1 MPTRAR
7 WAHWSLPLAPAY
19 LAGTYLAGLL
29 FFLNPNLPFSIAALA
44 SGTLYYG
51 TLAAPLSLAAHLLIA
66 RWGGQTPARIVPW
79 SLTAVAVAAAIG
91 DGVHASVYAFL
102 LPSAINRQLIKSAL
116 WLGFAALLIFYTA
129 LLHAL
134 HRRRYGPRSRWFIAL
149 VALGSV
155 YAMVDRRTSYR
166 SPAPDSPSIAVDAE
180 TERPRLVVVAVPG
193 LSPDAVLPLAR
204 RGRLPFFSRLL
215 ERGAEVRLESPTPAR
230 EVALWAEWA
239 TGKLP
244 FQHEII
250 RPERWTMPLFGR
262 GARLS
267 ELPILW
273 GFERWGLPGGRA
285 VELRREDR
293 AALSAWEI
301 LERIGA
307 SAEAA
312 GFPAWL
318 SGAPPPAPATVE
330 PSAAARELA
339 ALGRE
344 ELARALEDDR
354 ARLEAARQRLAAP
367 GAPDAYVL
375 LLPGF
380 ETAARSL
387 YAGFSAVNFDGRRS
401 PAATAAARAF
411 ELYLGTLDAELS
423 GISVAVPEPR
433 VLAISSPYG
442 ISAPRGVARLG
453 RALAGSELELRGRV
467 DEAADGILL
476 LDGPGVR
483 PGAQVDRG
491 QLVDLVPTL
500 LYAVG
505 SPLARDFD
513 GRVLTEAFAPATLQR
528 RALAFVPSFEG
539 LPERRNP

>member
-1 MPTRAR
+1 VPSRSVWAR
-7 WAHWSLPLAPAY
+7 WGLPLAPAY

-29 FFLNPNLPFSIAALA
+29 FFLNPKLTFSLGALG

-51 TLAAPLSLAAHLLIA
+51 TLAVPVSLAFHLLVA
-66 RWGGQTPARIVPW
+66 RWGGFRVARIVPW
-79 SLTAVAVAAAIG
+79 TLTAVAAAAAIG
-91 DGVHASVYAFL
+91 DGVHASSYAYL

-116 WLGFAALLIFYTA
+116 WLAFAALLIFYTA

-134 HRRRYGPRSRWFIAL
+134 HRRHYGPRSRWFIAL

-155 YAMVDRRTSYR
+155 YAMVDRRTSYH
-166 SPAPDSPSIAVDAE
+166 STPPDSPSIAVDAE
-180 TERPRLVVVAVPG
+180 AERPRLVVVAVPG

-215 ERGAEVRLESPTPAR
+215 ERGAEARLESPTPPR
-230 EVALWAEWA
+230 EVALWTEWA
-239 TGKLP
+239 TGKLA
-244 FQHEII
+244 FQHEIT
-250 RPERWTMPLFGR
+250 RSRRWTMPLFGR
-262 GARLS
+262 DVRLA
-267 ELPILW
+267 ELPILF
-273 GFERWGLPGGRA
+273 GFESWGLPLGRSTD
-285 VELRREDR
+285 LRREDR
-293 AALSAWEI
+293 SALTTWEI

-307 SAEAA
+307 SARAA
-312 GFPAWL
+312 GFPDWL
-318 SGAPPPAPATVE
+318 SGAAAPEPAPDD

-339 ALGRE
+339 ALGRDD
-344 ELARALEDDR
+344 LARRLEMDR
-354 ARLEAARQRLAAP
+354 GRLEAARQLLAAP

-380 ETAARSL
+380 EAAARQL

-411 ELYLGTLDAELS
+411 ELYLATLDAELS
-423 GISVAVPEPR
+423 GMSVAVPEPR

-442 ISAPRGVARLG
+442 VSAPRGLTRLS
-453 RALAGSELELRGRV
+453 RALLGSELELRGRV
-467 DEAADGILL
+467 DDAADGILL

-491 QLVDLVPTL
+491 RLVDLAPTL

-505 SPLARDFD
+505 SPIARDFD
-513 GRVLTEAFAPATLQR
+513 GRVLTEAFAPAMLQR

-539 LPERRNP
+539 LPQR